1 MVTRKIL
8 KLMEVLNM
16 GEPEEG
22 MLGKGGAKES
32 CATNKA
38 INGCPSMLIKLA
50 QSEFERACVQEFIE
64 VEQKITSIKNDI
76 KLIIKIAKY
85 GLSIATPILI
95 AILIKVLIN
104 G

>member
-1 MVTRKIL
+1 
-8 KLMEVLNM
+8 MEVLNM

-38 INGCPSMLIKLA
+38 VNGCPAILIKLA

-64 VEQKITSIKNDI
+64 IEEDLGAKFTSIKTELKWI
-76 KLIIKIAKY
+76 KYIVLTVLVGIVLDVIKNIIIK
-85 GLSIATPILI
+85 
-95 AILIKVLIN
+95 
-104 G
+104 